1 MKLVMTLLARDEED
15 VVEENLI
22 YHLEQG
28 VDFVVATDNA
38 SSDATPEILER
49 YAREGH
55 VHLIREPATDFAQHA
70 WRTRMARLA
79 ATDFGADWV
88 IDNDADEFW
97 WPLEG
102 SSLKEL
108 FAAQPAHVEAVMAR
122 KVNFLPRPDSDAP
135 FYDRM
140 LLRDREGR
148 NLIGR
153 LILPKVAHRGAADVS
168 VGTGSHRVTLDGV
181 APKSHSAP
189 LEILH
194 YSVRSYE
201 SFETRVRNAAEAL
214 PDDPEQEREANVSA
228 QYREMVRI
236 HRAGRLREYYDAL
249 VVDDEQAEQEL
260 AAGRLVEDD
269 RLQRFFHERVRARP
283 PAG

>member
-15 VVEENLI
+15 IVEENLI
-22 YHLEQG
+22 YHLDRG
-28 VDFVVATDNA
+28 VDFVVATDHN

-49 YAREGH
+49 YQREGH
-55 VHLIREPATDFAQHA
+55 VHLIHEPSTDFAQHA

-102 SSLKEL
+102 ANLKDV
-108 FAAQPAHVEAVMAR
+108 FAAQPDDVQAVMAR
-122 KVNFLPRPDSDAP
+122 KLNFVPRPDAEGP
-135 FYDRM
+135 FYERM
-140 LLRDREGR
+140 LLRDNEGR

-153 LILPKVAHRGAADVS
+153 LILPKVAHRGVADIN
-168 VGTGSHRVTLDGV
+168 VGTGSHRITLNGV
-181 APKSHSAP
+181 SPKSYPAP

-201 SFETRVRNAAEAL
+201 SFETRVRNAGQAL
-214 PDDPEQEREANVSA
+214 PAQDADDPRGNVTA
-228 QYREMVRI
+228 QYREMFRI
-236 HRAGRLREYYDAL
+236 FQSGRLRDYYDTL
-249 VVDDEQAEQEL
+249 VVDDEQAEEEI

-269 RLQRFFHERVRARP
+269 RLARFFRERV
-283 PAG
+283 PASREPA

>member
-1 MKLVMTLLARDEED
+1 MTLLARDEED
-15 VVEENLI
+15 VVEENLV

-49 YAREGH
+49 YQREGH
-55 VHLIREPATDFAQHA
+55 VHLIREPSTDFAQHA

-79 ATDFGADWV
+79 ATEFGADWV

-97 WPLEG
+97 WPLEDA
-102 SSLKEL
+102 SLKDL
-108 FAAQPAHVEAVMAR
+108 FARQPDHVEAVTAR
-122 KVNFLPRPDSDAP
+122 KVNFVPRPDGAGH
-135 FYDRM
+135 FYERM
-140 LLRDREGR
+140 LLRDNEGR

-153 LILPKVAHRGAADVS
+153 LILPKVAHRGVGDVS
-168 VGTGSHRVTLDGV
+168 VGTGSHRITLNGV
-181 APKSHSAP
+181 APKSYAAP

-194 YSVRSYE
+194 FSVRSYE

-214 PDDPEQEREANVSA
+214 PDDPDRERDANVSA

-236 HRAGRLREYYDAL
+236 MREGRLRDYYEAL
-249 VVDDEQAEQEL
+249 VVDDEQAEEEL
-260 AAGRLVEDD
+260 AADRLVSDD
-269 RLQRFFHERVRARP
+269 RLLRFFRERGGVARP
-283 PAG
+283 AG